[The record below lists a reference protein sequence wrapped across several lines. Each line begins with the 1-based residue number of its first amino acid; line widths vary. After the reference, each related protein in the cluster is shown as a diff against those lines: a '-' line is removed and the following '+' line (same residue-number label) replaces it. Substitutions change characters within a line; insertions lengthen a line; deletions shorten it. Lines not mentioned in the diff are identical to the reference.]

1 MSDKW
6 GQIAVQT
13 IITLAS
19 SGVLIGIVQGFFTRR
34 KTQAEAQGAG
44 ASATKT
50 ITDAAAGVVT
60 IVSADNL
67 ALRTELIAIRIELAA
82 CKRVCDELR
91 DWKDAAEDV
100 LAANGLVVTPTPPHG
115 VGRQTAT

>member
-6 GQIAVQT
+6 GAILVQT
-13 IITLAS
+13 IVALAS

-50 ITDAAAGVVT
+50 ITDAAAGVVA
-60 IVSADNL
+60 IVQADNATL
-67 ALRTELIAIRIELAA
+67 RIEVARVVRELAE
-82 CKRVCDELR
+82 CKQTVEDLSE
-91 DWKDAAEDV
+91 WKDAAEDV
-100 LAANGLVVTPTPPHG
+100 LSAHDLKVPPTRPHSTRG
-115 VGRQTAT
+115 NRAT